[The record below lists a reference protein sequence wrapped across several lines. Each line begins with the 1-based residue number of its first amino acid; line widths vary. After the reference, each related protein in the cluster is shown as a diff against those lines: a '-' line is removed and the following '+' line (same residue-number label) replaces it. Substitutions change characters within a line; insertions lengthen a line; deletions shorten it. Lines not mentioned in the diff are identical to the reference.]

1 MLRRPL
7 LVALA
12 LLSCDSTPG
21 SEPVPATVE
30 TSPSP
35 AAPPVAAAAPP
46 PSPPPVGS
54 TAAAHIE
61 EVTATLWR
69 IDESVLTE
77 LALDAASDRVR
88 CRVDGAG
95 GCVIEEIAADSIAH
109 ALGLRHADRLQRVAG
124 VEVTDAAS
132 LRAAMLEGRGLGVIE
147 ASILRG
153 GTALRL
159 RYRLRTMAAL
169 RPTDQARERGLDVL
183 GEAIVP
189 GADDALVIDVA
200 ELPSL
205 AGALQGRRAAKALPR
220 IVGLGALQWTRLTRD
235 GETTTPGSVV
245 PRDVVDGIVEAL
257 VGGREVSFGFAD
269 DDGTERRAIRMTA
282 REDVVDP
289 TIVALAASLLDSPAS
304 ASSLEPEPLDPVP
317 RAIVEPIPVEGI
329 TRISDTEV
337 TITRAALDA
346 LVADP
351 MALAK
356 SARIVPH
363 PDGGMKLYGIRRSSA
378 AFSWAHLGFLN
389 GDRVVSINGLTL
401 DSPDAALEIYGKV
414 RTATELRVAVV
425 RRDADLELVV
435 RVVE

>member
-12 LLSCDSTPG
+12 LLSCDSTPAI
-21 SEPVPATVE
+21 EPAPAAIE
-30 TSPSP
+30 ASPSP
-35 AAPPVAAAAPP
+35 AAPPVAAATPP

-69 IDESVLTE
+69 MDESVLTE

-109 ALGLRHADRLQRVAG
+109 ALGLRHADRLQRIAG

-132 LRAAMLEGRGLGVIE
+132 LRAALLEGRALGVIE

-153 GTALRL
+153 GTAMRL

-183 GEAIVP
+183 AEAIVP
-189 GADDALVIDVA
+189 GTDGGLVIDVA
-200 ELPSL
+200 ALPSL

-235 GETTTPGSVV
+235 GETTTLGSVV
-245 PRDVVDGIVEAL
+245 PRDVADGIVEAL

-289 TIVALAASLLDSPAS
+289 TVIALAASLLDTPAS
-304 ASSLEPEPLDPVP
+304 AASLEPEPLDPVP
-317 RAIVEPIPVEGI
+317 RAIVEPIPVDGI
-329 TRISDTEV
+329 TKVSDTEF
-337 TITRAALDA
+337 TLTRAALDA
-346 LVADP
+346 ILADP

-356 SARIVPH
+356 SARIVPY
-363 PDGGMKLYGIRRSSA
+363 PDGGMKLYGIRRSSG

-389 GDRVVSINGLTL
+389 GDRVVSINGLPL
-401 DSPDAALEIYGKV
+401 DSPETALEIYGKV

-425 RRDADLELVV
+425 RRDADLELLIRIVK
-435 RVVE
+435 